1 MKPKVNQSKCL
12 GCFMCSD
19 VCPVGAISINTK
31 TNKAKINYKKCIGCG
46 ECIDA
51 CPVNAIKRNKNG
63 K

>member
-1 MKPKVNQSKCL
+1 
-12 GCFMCSD
+12 MCSD